1 MLFCRYFPILKFMF
15 AFLLPV
21 MLPVYAWNE
30 TWYRAFVSQNIIRYI
45 LLLNAIWS
53 VNSAAHIW
61 GSKPYD
67 A

>member
-1 MLFCRYFPILKFMF
+1 MLFRRYFSILKFIF

-21 MLPVYAWNE
+21 MLPVYGWNE
-30 TWYRAFVSQNIIRYI
+30 TWFRAFVSQIILRYTFTLNIT
-45 LLLNAIWS
+45 WS
-53 VNSAAHIW
+53 VNSVAHIW